1 MESYYP
7 IFQRKRIESA
17 GFLPFIQFCDVK
29 KMELFSWNLKKIKDT
44 TENCL
49 NLSKQKSLNPTT
61 ENRTKIVKKKLQAR
75 VQFEACH

>member
-7 IFQRKRIESA
+7 IFQIKRNESA

-44 TENCL
+44 TDTSAC
-49 NLSKQKSLNPTT
+49 QG
-61 ENRTKIVKKKLQAR
+61 KKEGCGGAK
-75 VQFEACH
+75 